1 MLARWG
7 ELVAR
12 RRWLMLVLGLAV
24 VVVGAVWGGRVG
36 DDLSGGGWDTPG
48 STSQRAAQRIER
60 EFPDERTDVIAV
72 FSDPHHT
79 VTDPAFRRAVEESL
93 NGLPKGAVKSAKTY
107 WTTKSPVFVSHD
119 RHSTFAALRL
129 DAPDADSAKD
139 VFGRIKSDFHASGV
153 RLGLTGHA
161 VVMDDVGTL
170 TKRDTSRAETLSAP
184 LLLLLLVLIF
194 GGLAAASMP
203 LAIGALAVL
212 GSFTVLRA
220 LAHFTDVSVFSLN
233 IVTMLG
239 LGLAIDYALFVVG
252 RFREELAAGR
262 PTPDAVRETMA
273 TAGRTVA
280 FSGVTV
286 AVSIGS
292 LVIFPQGFLRSM
304 GYGGVAAVGIAMLA
318 SLTVLPALLALLGP
332 RINSLRVP
340 LPKGKRGG
348 EGAVEDGRWFR
359 AARAVMRRPLRVAV
373 PVVVVLVALG
383 LPFLKASWGGV
394 TEKVLPEH
402 TGSRV
407 AGERLDR
414 DFAPNLTSPMTVV
427 VTFGDGRPAPEQLT
441 AYAHRLAQ
449 VPGADGAQV
458 TAVHGDSALIQV
470 GYSAYPMS
478 KQARDLVTGVRGVPA
493 PAHSD
498 ALVGGPTAA
507 LVDQLDSLAA
517 HLPWMA
523 LVAVLATMALLF
535 LAFGSL
541 VLPLKAVL
549 MNALS
554 LFAAFGVVVWVFQEG
569 HGDGLL
575 GFTATGTI
583 DASQPILMLAVLF
596 GLSMDY
602 EVFLLARMR
611 EHWDATGDAVN
622 SVAVG
627 VQRSARI
634 ITSAA
639 LLLVVVV
646 AAFSTS
652 GISFVKMIGVGMAV
666 AIVLDVT
673 VVRLLLMPAALRL
686 LGRAAWWAPA
696 PLARWWERHGVRE
709 TDARPSVSGDS
720 RPQPLA
726 SGQPEPP
733 AAGAEPLSQPSS
745 SARTPA

>member
-7 ELVAR
+7 DLVAR

-24 VVVGAVWGGRVG
+24 VVVGALWGGRVG
-36 DDLSGGGWDTPG
+36 EDLSGGGWDTPG
-48 STSQRAAQRIER
+48 SASQRTAQRIEKQ
-60 EFPDERTDVIAV
+60 FPDERTDVIAV
-72 FSDPHHT
+72 FTDPHRT
-79 VTDPAFRRAVEESL
+79 IADPAFRAAVESSL
-93 NGLPKGAVKSAKTY
+93 RGLPSGEVAGVRTY
-107 WTTKSPVFVSHD
+107 WSTQSPVFVSHD

-129 DAPDADSAKD
+129 DAPDADQAKE
-139 VFGRIKSDFHASGV
+139 VFGRIKGKFSATGL

-161 VVMDDVGTL
+161 VVMEDVSSL
-170 TKRDTSRAETLSAP
+170 TKQDTSRAETLSAP

-194 GGLAAASMP
+194 GGLAAASLP

-212 GSFTVLRA
+212 GSFTVLRM
-220 LAHFTDVSVFSLN
+220 LTWFTDVSVFSLN

-239 LGLAIDYALFVVG
+239 LGLAIDYALFVVS
-252 RFREELAAGR
+252 RFREELAGGR
-262 PTPDAVRETMA
+262 PTAEAVRETMA

-304 GYGGVAAVGIAMLA
+304 GYGGVAAVVIAMVA
-318 SLTVLPALLALLGP
+318 SLTVLPALLAVLGDRVNAL
-332 RINSLRVP
+332 RIP
-340 LPKGKRGG
+340 LPTGRRQAGGVEAGVWYRG
-348 EGAVEDGRWFR
+348 
-359 AARAVMRRPLRVAV
+359 ARAVMRRPVLVAV
-373 PVVVVLVALG
+373 PVVAVLVAMG
-383 LPFLKASWGGV
+383 LPFLQASWGGV
-394 TEKVLPEH
+394 TEKVLPKH

-407 AGERLDR
+407 TSERLDR
-414 DFAPNLTSPMTVV
+414 DFTRNLTSPMSVV
-427 VTFGDGRPAPEQLT
+427 VTFDGGRRADS
-441 AYAHRLAQ
+441 ASAHAELDAFTGRLSRL
-449 VPGADGAQV
+449 PGSEGAQV
-458 TAVHGDSALIQV
+458 TAVHASSALVQV
-470 GYSAYPMS
+470 AYSSYPMS
-478 KQARDLVTGVRGVPA
+478 KQARDLVTKVRGAQPPTHAQV
-493 PAHSD
+493 
-498 ALVGGPTAA
+498 LVGGPTAA

-523 LVAVLATMALLF
+523 LIAVFATMVLLF
-535 LAFGSL
+535 LAFGSV
-541 VLPLKAVL
+541 VLPLKAVA

-575 GFTATGTI
+575 GFTATGTL

-611 EHWDATGDAVN
+611 EHWDHSGDAVE

-673 VVRLLLMPAALRL
+673 VVRLLLMPAVLRF
-686 LGRAAWWAPA
+686 LGRSAWWAPA
-696 PLARWWERHGVRE
+696 PLVRWWDRHGVRE
-709 TDARPSVSGDS
+709 AEPARPFT
-720 RPQPLA
+720 
-726 SGQPEPP
+726 QPEP
-733 AAGAEPLSQPSS
+733 AGQLSQPSS
-745 SARTPA
+745 NARTPA

>member
-7 ELVAR
+7 DLVAR

-24 VVVGAVWGGRVG
+24 VVVGALWGGRVG
-36 DDLSGGGWDTPG
+36 QHLSGGGWDTPG
-48 STSQRAAQRIER
+48 SASQRSAQRIEKQ
-60 EFPDERTDVIAV
+60 FPDERTDVIAV
-72 FSDPHHT
+72 FSDPHRT
-79 VTDPAFRRAVEESL
+79 VTDPAFRSAVEESL
-93 NGLPKGAVKSAKTY
+93 RGLPAREVLSVRTY
-107 WTTKSPVFVSHD
+107 WSTGSPVFVSHD

-129 DAPDADSAKD
+129 DAPDADRAKD
-139 VFGRIKSDFHASGV
+139 VFGRIKGKFEAGGV

-161 VVMDDVGTL
+161 VVMDDVSTL
-170 TKRDTSRAETLSAP
+170 TQQDTSRAETLSAP

-194 GGLAAASMP
+194 GGLAAASLP
-203 LAIGALAVL
+203 LAIGALVVL
-212 GSFTVLRA
+212 GSFTVLRM
-220 LAHFTDVSVFSLN
+220 LTWLTDVSVFSLN

-262 PTPDAVRETMA
+262 PTAEAVRETMA

-280 FSGVTV
+280 FSGITV

-304 GYGGVAAVGIAMLA
+304 GYGGVAAVVIAMIA
-318 SLTVLPALLALLGP
+318 SLTVLPALLAVLGP
-332 RINSLRVP
+332 RVNALRVP
-340 LPKGKRGG
+340 LPTGRGADG
-348 EGAVEDGRWFR
+348 PVESGRWYR
-359 AARAVMRRPLRVAV
+359 AARAVMRRPVLVAV
-373 PVVVVLVALG
+373 PVVALLLALG
-383 LPFLKASWGGV
+383 LPFLKATWGGV

-407 AGERLDR
+407 TSERLDR
-414 DFAPNLTSPMTVV
+414 DFTRNLTSPMSVV
-427 VTFGDGRPAPEQLT
+427 ITFDGGQQADDGSAKTELA
-441 AYAHRLAQ
+441 AYTGRLSRL
-449 VPGADGAQV
+449 PGADGARV
-458 TAVHGDSALIQV
+458 TAVHASSALVQV
-470 GYSAYPMS
+470 GYSPYPMS
-478 KQARDLVTGVRGVPA
+478 KQARDLVTQVRAVRP
-493 PAHSD
+493 PAH
-498 ALVGGPTAA
+498 AEVLVGGATAA

-523 LVAVLATMALLF
+523 LIAVLATMVLLF

-541 VLPLKAVL
+541 VLPLKAVA

-554 LFAAFGVVVWVFQEG
+554 LFAAFGVVVWVFQDG
-569 HGDGLL
+569 HGDALL
-575 GFTATGTI
+575 GFTATGTL

-611 EHWDATGDAVN
+611 EHWDRSGDAVE

-673 VVRLLLMPAALRL
+673 VVRLLLMPAVLRF

-696 PLARWWERHGVRE
+696 PLVRWWERHGVRE
-709 TDARPSVSGDS
+709 A
-720 RPQPLA
+720 
-726 SGQPEPP
+726 PEPEST
-733 AAGAEPLSQPSS
+733 GQLSQPSS
-745 SARTPA
+745 MARTPA